1 MGQNMKVMR
10 LTGPAEKP
18 TLIEEEVPQPRAGR
32 GELLIRVVAAG
43 VTPTELK
50 WYPTTH
56 LKTGEKRTGAIPSH
70 EFSGIIAAVG
80 EEVADVKIGS
90 EVYGMNDWFAD
101 GALAEYCVTQP
112 ASVATKPARLTHI
125 EAASVPIGA
134 LTAWQGLFDHAKLQ
148 AGERVLV
155 HGGSGGVG
163 LFAVQLA
170 RKQGAHVIATASA
183 HNLEFVSGLGAEQV
197 IDYQAARFEERV
209 RDIDVVFDTVGG
221 ETLERSWAVLKPN
234 GRMVTIAAD
243 AEGNTDGRVKQAFFI
258 VEPNRKEL
266 IEIGKLL
273 DAGQLQ
279 TTVDAVV
286 PFSQAPAAF
295 TGAVQGRLGR
305 GKLVVTL
312 AAAGSAI
319 GIG

>member
-1 MGQNMKVMR
+1 MKVMR

-18 TLIEEEVPQPRAGR
+18 TLIEEEAPQPQPGR

-43 VTPTELK
+43 VTPTEVK

-56 LKTGEKRTGAIPSH
+56 RKTGENRTGAILSH
-70 EFSGIIAAVG
+70 EFSGIVAGIG
-80 EEVADVKIGS
+80 EEVADIEIGS

-112 ASVATKPARLTHI
+112 ASVATKPARLTHV

-134 LTAWQGLFDHAKLQ
+134 LTAWQGLFDHAKLH

-155 HGGSGGVG
+155 QGGSGGVG
-163 LFAVQLA
+163 LFIVQLA
-170 RKQGAHVIATASA
+170 RNRGAHVMATASA
-183 HNLEFVSGLGAEQV
+183 HNLEFVASLGAEQV
-197 IDYQAARFEERV
+197 IDYQAGRFEERV
-209 RDIDVVFDTVGG
+209 PDIDVVFDTVGG
-221 ETLERSWAVLKPN
+221 ETLERSWTVLKPN

-243 AEGNTDGRVKQAFFI
+243 AEGNTDDRVKQAFFI
-258 VEPNRKEL
+258 VEPNRNQL
-266 IEIGKLL
+266 LEIGKLL
-273 DAGQLQ
+273 DAGRLQ
-279 TTVDAVV
+279 TVVDAVV
-286 PFSQAPAAF
+286 PFSQAPAAL

-305 GKLVVTL
+305 GKLVVKL
-312 AAAGSAI
+312 AAAESAI

>member
-1 MGQNMKVMR
+1 MRVMR

-18 TLIEEEVPQPRAGR
+18 TLIEEEAPQPQPGR

-50 WYPTTH
+50 WYPTSH
-56 LKTGEKRTGAIPSH
+56 RKTGENRTGAILSH
-70 EFSGIIAAVG
+70 EFSGIVAATG
-80 EEVADVKIGS
+80 EEVADAQIGS

-170 RKQGAHVIATASA
+170 RNQGAHVIATASA
-183 HNLEFVSGLGAEQV
+183 HNLEFV
-197 IDYQAARFEERV
+197 
-209 RDIDVVFDTVGG
+209 
-221 ETLERSWAVLKPN
+221 
-234 GRMVTIAAD
+234 
-243 AEGNTDGRVKQAFFI
+243 
-258 VEPNRKEL
+258 EPWRR
-266 IEIGKLL
+266 
-273 DAGQLQ
+273 
-279 TTVDAVV
+279 T
-286 PFSQAPAAF
+286 SH
-295 TGAVQGRLGR
+295 
-305 GKLVVTL
+305 
-312 AAAGSAI
+312 
-319 GIG
+319 